1 MMRTWGPAGLLLAV
15 AGLSAL
21 VAVEGAPTDAHLV
34 AALFPPWW
42 SPAHVLRAAAGAGD
56 VLGFG
61 RLPFIVVIHADGGG
75 LPARAATQGAIL
87 TFARSDRGLC
97 IS

>member
-1 MMRTWGPAGLLLAV
+1 MMRNWAPAGLLLAMV
-15 AGLSAL
+15 GFSAVTL
-21 VAVEGAPTDAHLV
+21 EGAPTDGRLV

-42 SPAHVLRAAAGAGD
+42 SSAHVLRAAAGAGD

-61 RLPFIVVIHADGGG
+61 RLPSIVVIHADQAG
-75 LPARAATQGAIL
+75 LPARALAHGAIL
-87 TFARSDRGLC
+87 TFARTRNGLC

>member
-1 MMRTWGPAGLLLAV
+1 MMRTWGPAGLLLVMV
-15 AGLSAL
+15 ALSAL
-21 VAVEGAPTDAHLV
+21 AVEGAPTDPHLV

-42 SPAHVLRAAAGAGD
+42 SPAHVLRAAAAAGD

-61 RLPFIVVIHADGGG
+61 RLPSIVVIHADQAG
-75 LPARAATQGAIL
+75 LPARAAARGAIL
-87 TFARSDRGLC
+87 TFARTGRGLC